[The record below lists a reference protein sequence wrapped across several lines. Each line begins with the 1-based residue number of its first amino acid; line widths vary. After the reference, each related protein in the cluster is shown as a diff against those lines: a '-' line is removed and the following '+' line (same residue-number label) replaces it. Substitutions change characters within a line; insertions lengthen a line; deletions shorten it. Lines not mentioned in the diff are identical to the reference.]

1 MNNVVKR
8 GRLLFIG
15 WVLLSLWG
23 IINLYSASSIN
34 LMQYGLAPYS
44 EAIQN
49 LFLFIFGLI
58 IYFGTRRHYEFIYQ
72 LVRKNVVLMNS
83 IILLFLILVLFL
95 GVDAEENL
103 GARSVINLGVFMFQP
118 MEFYKITMIM
128 FFAHYFSKPIGQR
141 KNEYYITGLV
151 ICLFGIG
158 LVFIEPDGGGALILF
173 VTLFFLF
180 LVNGEYIIEI
190 IKWSIPTLIMGVVGI
205 FILVQT
211 GIFKAYQIS
220 RFSNWINPFN
230 DAQGEGLQ
238 LIQSYIGISNGG
250 VGGVGFLESTQKT
263 GFLPFP
269 SSDAIISIMLE
280 EWGILALFITF
291 GLIMFI
297 SFMCFSIGFAS
308 EDRFDELYS
317 YGIGILLLVQTF
329 INIGGVTGTIP
340 LTGVTLPLISYG
352 KNSYITLMLA
362 ILFVFLIDRRNEK
375 RLREEKLKQEQFF
388 R

>member
-1 MNNVVKR
+1 MNTVVKR
-8 GRLLFIG
+8 GQLLFVG

-23 IINLYSASSIN
+23 IINLYSASSID
-34 LMQYGLAPYS
+34 LMQYGIAPYS

-49 LFLFIFGLI
+49 LFLFIVGLF
-58 IYFGTRRHYEFIYQ
+58 IYFVTRRYYEIPYQ
-72 LVRKNVVLMNS
+72 LVRKNVVLINS
-83 IILLFLILVLFL
+83 IILITLILVLFL

-103 GARSVINLGVFMFQP
+103 GAKSVINLGFFMYQP
-118 MEFYKITMIM
+118 MEFYKISMIM
-128 FFAHYFSKPIGQR
+128 FFAHYFSKTISQR

-158 LVFIEPDGGGALILF
+158 LVFIEPDGGGALILMG
-173 VTLFFLF
+173 TLFLLF

-190 IKWSIPTLIMGVVGI
+190 IKWAVPGFILGVFGI
-205 FILVQT
+205 FLLLQT
-211 GIFKAYQIS
+211 GLLKAYQIS
-220 RFSNWINPFN
+220 RVSNWINPFN

-238 LIQSYIGISNGG
+238 LIQSFIGISNGG

-280 EWGILALFITF
+280 EWGILALIITV

-297 SFMCFSIGFAS
+297 AFMCFSIGFAS

-317 YGIGILLLVQTF
+317 YGVGILLLVQTF

-352 KNSYITLMLA
+352 KNSYVTLMLA